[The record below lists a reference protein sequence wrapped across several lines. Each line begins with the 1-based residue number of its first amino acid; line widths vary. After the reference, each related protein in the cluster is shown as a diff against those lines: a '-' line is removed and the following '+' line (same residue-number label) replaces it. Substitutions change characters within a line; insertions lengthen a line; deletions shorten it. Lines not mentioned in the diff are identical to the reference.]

1 MTKKVTFQRI
11 WIATVH
17 NKFRNNLKVIYRH
30 WLCELNRCVLSSK
43 IQKANSITCLKH
55 LPMPQMTE
63 LRHSHPLGRRISSIL
78 ILHSWTSTLVWVQT
92 LENHL
97 LVWES
102 CWVMIH
108 CKSRCI
114 QRNVVPK
121 IIFWFTVFFDIMMFS
136 NRSVLRIAKDW
147 KYVNI

>member
-63 LRHSHPLGRRISSIL
+63 LRHSHPQGRRISSIL
-78 ILHSWTSTLVWVQT
+78 ILHLWTSTLMWVQT

-102 CWVMIH
+102 CWIMIH
-108 CKSRCI
+108 CKR
-114 QRNVVPK
+114 RHLEVPVSTLLGR
-121 IIFWFTVFFDIMMFS
+121 WLNMD
-136 NRSVLRIAKDW
+136 LLE
-147 KYVNI
+147 